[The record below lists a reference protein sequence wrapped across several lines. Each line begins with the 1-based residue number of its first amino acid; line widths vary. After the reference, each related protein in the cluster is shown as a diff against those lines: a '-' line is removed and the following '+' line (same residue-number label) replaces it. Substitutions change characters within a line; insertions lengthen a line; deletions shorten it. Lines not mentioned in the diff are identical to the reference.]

1 MEIYLKLFEVLFP
14 VFFIVGIG
22 YYLGKKNPNFD
33 NSFITSFASNV
44 GTPAMVIYAITST
57 GISFDIYASYFIY
70 YLIAIIGFTLTGII
84 ILYLLKTKDI
94 IREVPVFI
102 LPNNGNMGIPIC
114 LFAYGSQGLG
124 IAASISSLII
134 LLHFTLGVFLAD
146 RKFDFKILIK
156 NPPFYAIIF
165 SVGFL
170 YFDLEMP
177 KAIINL
183 TELLTYTAIVLIL
196 MSLGIALTKL
206 KVFSLTNSII
216 SSIGRVIIG
225 PIIGFIIIIYFDLS
239 GFGAGVILIQSAM
252 PSAILN
258 YLIGS
263 MYSPKEIVGIFFDQA
278 KTRAATVDGNTYH
291 SSSLIYAMSGSGGSS
306 NSADNDG
313 GRMPEGKKQ
322 SSGMTNFFNST
333 RSHGSGASIADSSNG
348 SDWVSVSNYGSGTN
362 NLLQFGAQNANSS
375 AGDYIRILVKPNSAP
390 VAAANTHC
398 IN

>member
-1 MEIYLKLFEVLFP
+1 MEIYFKLIEVLFP
-14 VFFIVGIG
+14 VFFVVGIG
-22 YYLGKKNPNFD
+22 YYLGKKKPDFD
-33 NSFITSFASNV
+33 NSFITTFASNV
-44 GTPAMVIYAITST
+44 GTPAMVIFSITST
-57 GISFDIYASYFIY
+57 GITFEQYTSYFIY
-70 YLIAIIGFTLTGII
+70 YLIAIAGFGLTGLI

-94 IREVPVFI
+94 IREIPVFL

-146 RKFDFKILIK
+146 RKFDFNILIK

-165 SVGFL
+165 SVTFI

-206 KVFSLTNSII
+206 KIFSFTNSII
-216 SSIGRVIIG
+216 ASIGRVIIG
-225 PIIGFIIIIYFDLS
+225 PVIGFLIIIFFDLS

-263 MYSPKEIVGIFFDQA
+263 MYSPKEIVDNIASTIVVSTLMSFITVPIVVFFA
-278 KTRAATVDGNTYH
+278 LKYF
-291 SSSLIYAMSGSGGSS
+291 Y
-306 NSADNDG
+306 
-313 GRMPEGKKQ
+313 
-322 SSGMTNFFNST
+322 
-333 RSHGSGASIADSSNG
+333 
-348 SDWVSVSNYGSGTN
+348 
-362 NLLQFGAQNANSS
+362 
-375 AGDYIRILVKPNSAP
+375 
-390 VAAANTHC
+390 
-398 IN
+398 

>member
-1 MEIYLKLFEVLFP
+1 MDIYLKLLEVLFP
-14 VFFIVGIG
+14 VFFVVGIG

-33 NSFITSFASNV
+33 NSFITTFASNV
-44 GTPAMVIYAITST
+44 GTPAMVIYSITST
-57 GISFDIYASYFIY
+57 GITFEQYTSYFVY
-70 YLIAIIGFTLTGII
+70 YLIAIIGFAFTGFL

-94 IREVPVFI
+94 IREIPVFI

-146 RKFDFKILIK
+146 RKFDFNVLIK

-165 SVGFL
+165 SVSFIYL
-170 YFDLEMP
+170 DLEMP

-225 PIIGFIIIIYFDLS
+225 PLIGFLVIIFFDLS

-263 MYSPKEIVGIFFDQA
+263 MYSPKEIVDNIASTIVVSTLMSFI
-278 KTRAATVDGNTYH
+278 TVP
-291 SSSLIYAMSGSGGSS
+291 IVV
-306 NSADNDG
+306 
-313 GRMPEGKKQ
+313 
-322 SSGMTNFFNST
+322 F
-333 RSHGSGASIADSSNG
+333 IALK
-348 SDWVSVSNYGSGTN
+348 Y
-362 NLLQFGAQNANSS
+362 F
-375 AGDYIRILVKPNSAP
+375 Y
-390 VAAANTHC
+390 
-398 IN
+398 